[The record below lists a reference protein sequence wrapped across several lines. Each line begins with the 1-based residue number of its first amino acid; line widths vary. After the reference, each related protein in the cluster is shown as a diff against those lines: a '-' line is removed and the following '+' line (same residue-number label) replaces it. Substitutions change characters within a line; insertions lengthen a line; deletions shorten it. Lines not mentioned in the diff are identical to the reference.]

1 MDKLINAGKD
11 FLEEKVKGDNKD
23 NNNNRQDYHAG
34 GNQSHGGS
42 YPAGGGFSRDDD
54 DDENDLRE
62 AREEAER
69 RAGSSGSSD
78 LFSTIA
84 GAIGQ
89 KKSSLQNE
97 DLDED
102 YAVKKHKQNYKDD
115 DDDDADEKS
124 LGAAA
129 AIQALK
135 MFNQGETG
143 EKQSKGAF
151 LGLAMSEASK
161 LFDDKASKGK
171 VGSNTSKENVIQS
184 AGEMAMKMYFKSQGQ
199 QQGGLMGLASK
210 FM

>member
-1 MDKLINAGKD
+1 MGKHTQQLSFTVIAALIMDKLINAGKD

-97 DLDED
+97 DPTRTML
-102 YAVKKHKQNYKDD
+102 
-115 DDDDADEKS
+115 S
-124 LGAAA
+124 R
-129 AIQALK
+129 
-135 MFNQGETG
+135 
-143 EKQSKGAF
+143 S
-151 LGLAMSEASK
+151 
-161 LFDDKASKGK
+161 
-171 VGSNTSKENVIQS
+171 TSRT
-184 AGEMAMKMYFKSQGQ
+184 
-199 QQGGLMGLASK
+199 
-210 FM
+210 